1 MSSGGLSPE
10 LPSSLPLMQLSTG
23 FWAFKTLAA
32 AHELGLFAVLDE
44 LGSATV
50 GQVAA
55 KLEIADRPAR
65 MLLTGCAA
73 LGLVE
78 VEAGEGEGGAFA
90 NSAMAEAY
98 LVPSRPYYFGGWV
111 RMLDRRLYPGWG
123 RLDEALRTN
132 APTTWD
138 PRTQESLFSGEDPAL
153 LETFWQAMYSLSS
166 STARGLARAADLG
179 AYRRLLDVGG
189 GSGAYAIE
197 LCRAYPGL
205 RATVFDLPHVCP
217 IAAGR
222 AAEAGLSERIA
233 VHPGDF
239 LNDPALPQGHDLIL
253 LSMVLHDW
261 DEPTGRALLAKCHA
275 ALPPG
280 GAVVISELMVDD
292 DRSGPAA
299 AALMGLNMLVET
311 VGGENYTA
319 AEYGRW
325 LTDTGF
331 EQPRDVLL
339 DGPGANRVLVAV
351 RH

>member
-1 MSSGGLSPE
+1 MSTDDFPPQPPSP
-10 LPSSLPLMQLSTG
+10 LPLMELSTG

-32 AHELGLFAVLDE
+32 AHELGLFAGLDE

-50 GQVAA
+50 PQVAA

-73 LGLVE
+73 LGLLE
-78 VEAGEGEGGAFA
+78 TGDGGAFA
-90 NSAMAEAY
+90 NSALAAAY

-111 RMLDRRLYPGWG
+111 RILDRRLYPGWG
-123 RLDEALRTN
+123 RLTEALRTN

-153 LETFWQAMYSLSS
+153 LETFWQAMHSLSS
-166 STARGLARAADLG
+166 STARRLARAAGLG
-179 AYRRLLDVGG
+179 SYRRLLDVGG

-197 LCRAYPGL
+197 LCRAHPSL

-217 IAAGR
+217 IAAAH
-222 AAEAGLSERIA
+222 AAEAGLGERIA

-239 LNDPALPQGHDLIL
+239 LNDASLPPGHDLIL

-261 DEPTGRALLAKCHA
+261 DEPTGRALLTKCHA

-292 DRSGPAA
+292 DRSGPVA

-319 AEYGRW
+319 AEYSRW
-325 LTDTGF
+325 LTGTGF
-331 EQPRDVLL
+331 QQPRTVLL
-339 DGPGANRVLVAV
+339 DAPGANQALVAV
-351 RH
+351 RS